1 MPIIHIVLFQ
11 FSPDASQAQIEDV
24 RATRRFLSQAIN
36 PGTTLTSLHSKACT
50 RMTGLAD
57 KCVHPTSKE
66 KYFKSYS
73 GGKDNSPEGKQVY
86 RPFTSFHTALTYSPT
101 RSPCIFSCA

>member
-11 FSPDASQAQIEDV
+11 FAPDASQAQIEDV
-24 RATRRFLSQAIN
+24 RFASNQHKSITLTNCRSQAC
-36 PGTTLTSLHSKACT
+36 K

-57 KCVHPTSKE
+57 KCVHPTTNE

-73 GGKDNSPEGKQVY
+73 GGKDNSPEGKQVC
-86 RPFTSFHTALTYSPT
+86 LTYPS
-101 RSPCIFSCA
+101 SCAPIFRRSC